1 MGVLLLRVWIYPS
14 LTLTLKVCDAKHDIE
29 PPILTFHRRGQPTE
43 ITQGKCHV
51 KV

>member
-29 PPILTFHRRGQPTE
+29 PPILTFHNQQKSLKE
-43 ITQGKCHV
+43 NVMLKSE
-51 KV
+51 